1 MRGVWV
7 YEIGTSPHFSNVAPG
22 EVTDLPPEALLPV
35 LEHEGQQRY
44 ANIDPDAEQIEVL
57 EILPL
62 PYQPHQPQNPEVV
75 VVDDPEINVD
85 GGSAQK
91 NRILFSFCHITTK

>member
-22 EVTDLPPEALLPV
+22 EVTDLPPEAPLPV
-35 LEHEGQQRY
+35 LEHEGQQKY
-44 ANIDPDAEQIEVL
+44 APIDPDGEQI

-75 VVDDPEINVD
+75 VIDDQEINVD
-85 GGSAQK
+85 GESVQT
-91 NRILFSFCHITTK
+91 NRIVSSFCHITTT